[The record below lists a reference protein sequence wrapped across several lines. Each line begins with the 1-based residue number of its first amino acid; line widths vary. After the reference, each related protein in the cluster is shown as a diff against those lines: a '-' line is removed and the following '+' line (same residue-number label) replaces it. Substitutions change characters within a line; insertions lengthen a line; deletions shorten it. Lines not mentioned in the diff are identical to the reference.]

1 MTPTQ
6 SVENKQPEVDLDLD
20 DAQEANIQLEEKKE
34 QKETKPNLNLGEVDL
49 GYQTYDNENKEDKPD
64 ISIEENTQEETDES
78 KPKQD
83 LGTYSK
89 GVQKRIDNLTKRMR
103 EAERREEAALV
114 YAEGLKKKYS
124 DVKSKYD
131 EIDENYI
138 KQFDARIDSER
149 DTVKRKLKAAIEMQD
164 TEAIISANEELAR
177 LTVEKERAKITIA
190 DRERRKKVS
199 AETEIEAPKTQQNQ
213 VNTQPEQPAASP
225 KARDWARK
233 NDWFGQDQFM
243 TNTAFQIHE
252 NLVAEG
258 FDVDS
263 SEYYNEIDK
272 QIREVYPHK
281 FAESD
286 DSVEQPRK
294 PVQTVATASRGK
306 SGRRSVKLT
315 KSQVA
320 IAKKLG
326 VPLEEYAK
334 YVKEGN

>member
-1 MTPTQ
+1 ML
-6 SVENKQPEVDLDLD
+6 ENVNKNPEVELDLD

-34 QKETKPNLNLGEVDL
+34 EKETKPNLNLGEVDL
-49 GYQTYDNENKEDKPD
+49 GYQTYDKDDKPEV
-64 ISIEENTQEETDES
+64 SIEETTQEDKQES
-78 KPKQD
+78 KPKSS
-83 LGTYSK
+83 LGEFSE
-89 GVQKRIDNLTKRMR
+89 GVQKRIDKLTKRMR
-103 EAERREEAALV
+103 EAERREEAALI

-124 DVKSKYD
+124 EVKSKYD
-131 EIDENYI
+131 EIDENYV

-149 DTVKRKLKAAIEMQD
+149 DTVRAKLKQAIELQD
-164 TEAIISANEELAR
+164 SEAIITANEELAR
-177 LTVEKERAKITIA
+177 LTVEKERAKLTLA
-190 DRERRKKVS
+190 DRERRKKAL
-199 AETEIEAPKTQQNQ
+199 AEAEIDAPKSQQNQ
-213 VNTQPEQPAASP
+213 VNTQVEQPTASP

-233 NDWFGQDQFM
+233 NEWFGQDQFM

-281 FAESD
+281 FAESEN
-286 DSVEQPRK
+286 SVEQPKR
-294 PVQTVATASRGK
+294 PVQMVATASRGK
-306 SGRRSVKLT
+306 SGRRSVTLT

-334 YVKEGN
+334 YVKEV